1 MKKAVIVAALFIIMP
16 CRAFALPFDAIVPLD
31 AQIDTLGGGILTGSW
46 GWVVATTGTIFP
58 SDLTNATF
66 TASISDLQVTISM
79 QNFFNQDM
87 LAPLSPPD
95 VAGLSSTSNFPVYDN
110 LLVGGETL
118 VGPTLAFWFLGFQFP
133 DNHTSTA
140 TLTASVTI
148 GSDVVN
154 YTSMLTFG
162 GPFSPEPFFLVTQG
176 QRISSTPVGP
186 APSPEPGTLLL
197 IGSGL
202 VGLGAG
208 ARRRKKF

>member
-16 CRAFALPFDAIVPLD
+16 CRAFALPFDAIVPSA
-31 AQIDTLGGGILTGSW
+31 AQIDTSGGGILTGSW

-66 TASISDLQVTISM
+66 TASISDPQVTISM
-79 QNFFNQDM
+79 QNFFNQGT
-87 LAPLSPPD
+87 LAPLSPLD
-95 VAGLSSTSNFPVYDN
+95 VAGLSSTSNIPVYDN

-118 VGPTLAFWFLGFQFP
+118 VDPTIAFWFMGFQFP
-133 DNHTSTA
+133 VDHTSNT

-162 GPFSPEPFFLVTQG
+162 SSNPFFLVTQG

-186 APSPEPGTLLL
+186 APIPEPGTLLL

-208 ARRRKKF
+208 AWRRKKL